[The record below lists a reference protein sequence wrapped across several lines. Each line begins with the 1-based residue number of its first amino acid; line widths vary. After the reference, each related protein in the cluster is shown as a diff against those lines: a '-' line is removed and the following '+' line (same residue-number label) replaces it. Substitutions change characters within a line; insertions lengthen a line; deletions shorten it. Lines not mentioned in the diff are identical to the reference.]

1 MRTTLDI
8 DDEVL
13 ALARA
18 RADRE
23 HVSIGRVISQL
34 ARTALQRPSVA
45 ATTRDGLPVLPCSH
59 RRLRHARTR
68 QPDARR
74 GTLMAYLL
82 DINVLIALLDAGH
95 VQHEAAHEW
104 FGRVNHPA
112 WATCPLIENGVRII
126 ALPESN

>member
-8 DDEVL
+8 DDDVL

-34 ARTALQRPSVA
+34 ARTALQRPSA
-45 ATTRDGLPVLPCSH
+45 ATTTRDGLPVLPCSR

-68 QPDARR
+68 QPDAATR
-74 GTLMAYLL
+74 
-82 DINVLIALLDAGH
+82 
-95 VQHEAAHEW
+95 
-104 FGRVNHPA
+104 HPD
-112 WATCPLIENGVRII
+112 GVS
-126 ALPESN
+126 A